1 MLYVLAPDKWK
12 PFQDSEARMLVASDI
27 RKCVAFLGHGSI
39 SDPDFKGTGFILIC
53 RGYSWLVTARHVA
66 DDLGKDPFIY
76 RLNSGEPR
84 EVDNATWVSH
94 TDPNVDISI
103 AALSVKGK
111 SVGHLPED
119 AMLTEG
125 QRPFYDVDL
134 GNFAYVIGLFR
145 VMPGNK
151 RNFPV
156 VHTGFIAT
164 LPEDELIPV
173 RQPDGSIHKVKGYL
187 VQTSSLD
194 GLSGSPVFV
203 RRTALLPPQDGIAP
217 VAAGDTALL
226 GVWVAAWNGPPDPTA
241 KIPKGGL
248 VPVGFGVVVP
258 AERVVETVDEA
269 LKKFRKEIEKDTPAA
284 STQSI
289 KGVAVSSPASD
300 ENPTHLEDFKSL
312 LTEAAKTQQQGD

>member
-1 MLYVLAPDKWK
+1 MLYTLAPDRWK

-27 RKCVAFLGHGSI
+27 RKCVAFLGHGSV
-39 SDPDFKGTGFILIC
+39 SDPDFKGTGFILKC
-53 RGYSWLVTARHVA
+53 RGYSWLVTAQHVA
-66 DDLGKDPFIY
+66 DDLGDQPFIY
-76 RLNSGEPR
+76 RLNAGEPR
-84 EVDNATWVSH
+84 AVDNATWVSH
-94 TDPNVDISI
+94 SDPNVDISV

-111 SVGHLPED
+111 FVGHLPED

-134 GNFAYVIGLFR
+134 GNFAYIIGLFK

-173 RQPDGSIHKVKGYL
+173 RQPDNSIQQVKGYL
-187 VQTSSLD
+187 VQSATLD

-203 RRTALLPPQDGIAP
+203 RRTALLPPQDGVVP
-217 VAAGDTALL
+217 VAAGDAALL
-226 GVWVAAWNGPPDPTA
+226 GVWVAAWTGPPDPAA

-258 AERVVETVDEA
+258 AERIVETVDKF
-269 LKKFRKEIEKDTPAA
+269 LKKSKKEADKELPAA
-284 STQSI
+284 VTQS
-289 KGVAVSSPASD
+289 VSSGTLNPA
-300 ENPTHLEDFKSL
+300 HKEDFSRL
-312 LTEAAKTQQQGD
+312 LKAAAKTPPQDD